1 MSPSDPKNASSVN
14 GSRDDYYDR
23 CDAPCVDEETQGPLL
38 SWTFLTINGDC
49 DLSAACQFECCM
61 LRESVHSLRD
71 HHQTTTILSVILNK

>member
-14 GSRDDYYDR
+14 GSRDVYYDR
-23 CDAPCVDEETQGPLL
+23 YVTHHAWMKTQGPLL

-61 LRESVHSLRD
+61 LRESVH
-71 HHQTTTILSVILNK
+71 IA